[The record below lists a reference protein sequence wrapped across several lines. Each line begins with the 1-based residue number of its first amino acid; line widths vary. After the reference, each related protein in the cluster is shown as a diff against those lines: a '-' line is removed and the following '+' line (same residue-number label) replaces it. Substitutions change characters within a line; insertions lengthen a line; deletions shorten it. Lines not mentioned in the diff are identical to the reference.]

1 MLSLLPV
8 LALLQVRVTGPYSNA
23 AVLCGFFIWSNPSF
37 LENIRNITQ

>member
-8 LALLQVRVTGPYSNA
+8 LALLQVHATDPYSNA
-23 AVLCGFFIWSNPSF
+23 VVLYVLFIWHNPSF

>member
-23 AVLCGFFIWSNPSF
+23 VVLNVLFI
-37 LENIRNITQ
+37 